1 MLDIRKAAIEDLYK
15 VRRIAQATW
24 HDTFGSMLSEKQISY
39 MLELMY
45 NDNAL
50 RQQVSRG
57 HHFIL
62 AYWDDEAVGF
72 MSYEI
77 NYNGRPQL
85 MLHKLYLLPNIQ
97 GLGIGTK
104 MLNFLAGIAVKEKN
118 DTVRLKVFHK
128 NAKAFAFYEKY
139 GFIKTGEE
147 MTDLGNNFSITDYIM
162 EKELPPSGN

>member
-1 MLDIRKAAIEDLYK
+1 MLDFREAAMEELYQ
-15 VRRIAQATW
+15 VRQIAYATW
-24 HDTFGSMLSEKQISY
+24 HNTFGSMLSEKQISY

-57 HHFIL
+57 HQFIL
-62 AYWDDEAVGF
+62 AYWDNEAVGF

-104 MLNFLAGIAVKEKN
+104 MLNFLAGIAAKEKN
-118 DTVRLKVFHK
+118 DKVRLKVFHK

-147 MTDLGNNFSITDYIM
+147 VTDWGNGFTITDYIM
-162 EKELPPSGN
+162 EKSI